1 MMPHMETIRLY
12 LGWCPNATAAAT
24 CRRDA
29 VPGNE
34 SRSGMAAVDG
44 GREVVGGAVVD
55 YGSSDIPAVAAV
67 VMAVAGAGF
76 FILVMY
82 LSVAFPPSGSLIL
95 LAIAL
100 TLSVMELY
108 GVIRRTGIEISRD
121 AITLRRPIL
130 PAVVIPK
137 DAIVKAE
144 VRENKLPGP
153 SWLLVALVGVI
164 LVSAVASIYGGLS
177 NPASMRFILGIA
189 AVVFFPVM
197 TCCTSARARYPR
209 SLTITTANKKIAAIY
224 TDDPE
229 RIARMLEVS

>member
-1 MMPHMETIRLY
+1 MTPHMETIRRY
-12 LGWCPNATAAAT
+12 LGWCPNAAAARA
-24 CRRDA
+24 CRQDA
-29 VPGNE
+29 VPGSE
-34 SRSGMAAVDG
+34 SGMAAADC

-55 YGSSDIPAVAAV
+55 YGSSDIPAVT
-67 VMAVAGAGF
+67 AVAGAGF
-76 FILVMY
+76 FILVIY
-82 LSVAFPPSGSLIL
+82 LSIAFPPSGSLIL

-100 TLSVMELY
+100 TLSAMELY
-108 GVIRRTGIEISRD
+108 GVIRRTGIEITRD

-153 SWLLVALVGVI
+153 SWLHVALVGVL
-164 LVSAVASIYGGLS
+164 LVSAVAGIYGGLS

-197 TCCTSARARYPR
+197 TCCTSVRARYPR
-209 SLTITTANKKIAAIY
+209 SLTITTADKKIAAIY

>member
-1 MMPHMETIRLY
+1 METIRRY
-12 LGWCPNATAAAT
+12 LGWCPNAAAARA
-24 CRRDA
+24 CRQDA

-34 SRSGMAAVDG
+34 SGMAAADC

-55 YGSSDIPAVAAV
+55 YGSSDIPAVT
-67 VMAVAGAGF
+67 AVAGAGF
-76 FILVMY
+76 FILVIY
-82 LSVAFPPSGSLIL
+82 LSIAFPPSGSLIL

-100 TLSVMELY
+100 TLSAMELY
-108 GVIRRTGIEISRD
+108 GVIRRTGIEITRD

-197 TCCTSARARYPR
+197 TCCTSVRARYPR
-209 SLTITTANKKIAAIY
+209 SLTITTADKKIAAIY

>member
-1 MMPHMETIRLY
+1 MTPHMETIRRY
-12 LGWCPNATAAAT
+12 LGWCPNAAAARA
-24 CRRDA
+24 CRQDA

-34 SRSGMAAVDG
+34 SGMAAADC

-55 YGSSDIPAVAAV
+55 YGSSDIPAVT
-67 VMAVAGAGF
+67 AVAGAGF
-76 FILVMY
+76 FILVIY
-82 LSVAFPPSGSLIL
+82 LSIAFPPSGSLIL

-100 TLSVMELY
+100 TLSAMELY
-108 GVIRRTGIEISRD
+108 GVIRRTGIEITRD

-153 SWLLVALVGVI
+153 SWPLVALVGVL
-164 LVSAVASIYGGLS
+164 LVSAVAGIYGGLS

-197 TCCTSARARYPR
+197 TCCTSVRARYPR
-209 SLTITTANKKIAAIY
+209 SLTITTADKKIAAIY

>member
-1 MMPHMETIRLY
+1 MMPRMETIQLY

-34 SRSGMAAVDG
+34 SRSRMAAVDG

-55 YGSSDIPAVAAV
+55 YGPTDILAVMAV
-67 VMAVAGAGF
+67 VMAVAAAGF
-76 FILVMY
+76 FILVIY

-100 TLSVMELY
+100 AFSVMELY
-108 GVIRRTGIEISRD
+108 GVIRRTDIEITRD
-121 AITLRRPIL
+121 AITLRQPIL

-137 DAIVKAE
+137 DVIVKAE

-153 SWLLVALVGVI
+153 SWLHVALVGVL
-164 LVSAVASIYGGLS
+164 LVSAVAGIYGGLS

-197 TCCTSARARYPR
+197 TCCTSVRARYPR
-209 SLTITTANKKIAAIY
+209 SLTITTTTPRSIPTTPNG
-224 TDDPE
+224 
-229 RIARMLEVS
+229 

>member
-1 MMPHMETIRLY
+1 MTPHMETIRRY
-12 LGWCPNATAAAT
+12 LGWCPNAAAARA
-24 CRRDA
+24 CRQDA

-34 SRSGMAAVDG
+34 SGMAAADG

-55 YGSSDIPAVAAV
+55 YGSSDIPAVT
-67 VMAVAGAGF
+67 AVAGAGF
-76 FILVMY
+76 FILVIY
-82 LSVAFPPSGSLIL
+82 LSIAFPPSGSLIL

-100 TLSVMELY
+100 TLSAMELY
-108 GVIRRTGIEISRD
+108 GVIRRTGIEITRD

-153 SWLLVALVGVI
+153 SWPLVALVGVL
-164 LVSAVASIYGGLS
+164 LVSAVAGIYGGLS

-197 TCCTSARARYPR
+197 TCCTSVRARYPR
-209 SLTITTANKKIAAIY
+209 SLTITTADKKIAAIY

>member
-1 MMPHMETIRLY
+1 MTPHMETIRRY
-12 LGWCPNATAAAT
+12 LGWCPNAAAARA
-24 CRRDA
+24 CRQDA
-29 VPGNE
+29 VPGSE
-34 SRSGMAAVDG
+34 SGMAAADG

-55 YGSSDIPAVAAV
+55 YGSSDIPAVT
-67 VMAVAGAGF
+67 AVAGAGF
-76 FILVMY
+76 FILVIY
-82 LSVAFPPSGSLIL
+82 LSIAFPPSGSLIL

-100 TLSVMELY
+100 TLSAMELY
-108 GVIRRTGIEISRD
+108 GVIRRTGIEITRD

-153 SWLLVALVGVI
+153 SWPLVALVGVL
-164 LVSAVASIYGGLS
+164 LVSAVAGIYGGLS

-197 TCCTSARARYPR
+197 TCCTSVRARYPR
-209 SLTITTANKKIAAIY
+209 SLTITTADKKIAAIY

>member
-1 MMPHMETIRLY
+1 MTPHMETIRRY
-12 LGWCPNATAAAT
+12 LGWCPNAAAARA
-24 CRRDA
+24 CRQDA

-34 SRSGMAAVDG
+34 SGMAAADC

-55 YGSSDIPAVAAV
+55 YGSSDIPAVT
-67 VMAVAGAGF
+67 AVAGAGF
-76 FILVMY
+76 FILVIY
-82 LSVAFPPSGSLIL
+82 LSIAFPPSGSLIL

-100 TLSVMELY
+100 TLSAMELY
-108 GVIRRTGIEISRD
+108 GVIRRTGIEITRD

-153 SWLLVALVGVI
+153 SWLLVALVGVL
-164 LVSAVASIYGGLS
+164 LVSAVAGIYGGLS

-197 TCCTSARARYPR
+197 TCCTSVRARYPR
-209 SLTITTANKKIAAIY
+209 SLTITTADKKIAAIY

>member
-1 MMPHMETIRLY
+1 MTPHMETIRRY
-12 LGWCPNATAAAT
+12 LGWCPNAAAARA
-24 CRRDA
+24 CRQDA

-34 SRSGMAAVDG
+34 SGMAAADG

-55 YGSSDIPAVAAV
+55 YGSSDIPAVT
-67 VMAVAGAGF
+67 AVAGAGF
-76 FILVMY
+76 FILVIY
-82 LSVAFPPSGSLIL
+82 LSIAFPPSGSLIL

-100 TLSVMELY
+100 TLSAMELY
-108 GVIRRTGIEISRD
+108 GVIRRTGIEITRD

-153 SWLLVALVGVI
+153 SWLLVALVGVL
-164 LVSAVASIYGGLS
+164 LVSAVAGIYGGLS

-197 TCCTSARARYPR
+197 TCCTSVRARYPR
-209 SLTITTANKKIAAIY
+209 SLTITTADKKIAAIY

>member
-1 MMPHMETIRLY
+1 MTPHMETIRRY
-12 LGWCPNATAAAT
+12 LGWCPNAAAARA
-24 CRRDA
+24 CRQDA
-29 VPGNE
+29 VPGSE
-34 SRSGMAAVDG
+34 SGMAAADC

-55 YGSSDIPAVAAV
+55 YGSSDIPAVT
-67 VMAVAGAGF
+67 AVAGAGF
-76 FILVMY
+76 FILVIY
-82 LSVAFPPSGSLIL
+82 LSIAFPPSGSLIL

-100 TLSVMELY
+100 TLSAMELY
-108 GVIRRTGIEISRD
+108 GVIRRTGIEITRD

-197 TCCTSARARYPR
+197 TCCTSVRARYPR
-209 SLTITTANKKIAAIY
+209 SLTITTADKKIAAIY

>member
-1 MMPHMETIRLY
+1 MTPHMETIRRY
-12 LGWCPNATAAAT
+12 LGWCPNAAAARA
-24 CRRDA
+24 CRQDA

-34 SRSGMAAVDG
+34 SGMAAADC

-55 YGSSDIPAVAAV
+55 YGSSDIPAVT
-67 VMAVAGAGF
+67 AVAGAGF
-76 FILVMY
+76 FILVIY
-82 LSVAFPPSGSLIL
+82 LSIAFPPSGSLIL

-100 TLSVMELY
+100 TLSAMELY
-108 GVIRRTGIEISRD
+108 GVIRRTGIEITRD

-153 SWLLVALVGVI
+153 SWLHVALVGVL
-164 LVSAVASIYGGLS
+164 LVSAVAGIYGGLS

-209 SLTITTANKKIAAIY
+209 SLTITTADKKIAAIY

>member
-1 MMPHMETIRLY
+1 MTPHMETIRRY
-12 LGWCPNATAAAT
+12 LGWCPNAAAARA
-24 CRRDA
+24 CRQDA

-34 SRSGMAAVDG
+34 SGMAAADC

-55 YGSSDIPAVAAV
+55 YGSSDIPAVT
-67 VMAVAGAGF
+67 AVAGAGF

-82 LSVAFPPSGSLIL
+82 LSIAFPPSGSLIL

-100 TLSVMELY
+100 TLSAMELY
-108 GVIRRTGIEISRD
+108 GVIRRTGIEITRD

-153 SWLLVALVGVI
+153 SWPLVALVGVL
-164 LVSAVASIYGGLS
+164 LVSAVAGIYGGLS

-209 SLTITTANKKIAAIY
+209 SLTITTADKKIAAIY

>member
-1 MMPHMETIRLY
+1 MTPHMETIRRY
-12 LGWCPNATAAAT
+12 LGWCPNAAAARA
-24 CRRDA
+24 CRQDA
-29 VPGNE
+29 VPGSE
-34 SRSGMAAVDG
+34 SGMAAADG

-67 VMAVAGAGF
+67 AGAGF
-76 FILVMY
+76 FILVIY
-82 LSVAFPPSGSLIL
+82 LSIAFPPSGSLIL

-100 TLSVMELY
+100 TLSAMELY
-108 GVIRRTGIEISRD
+108 GVIRRTGIEITRD

-164 LVSAVASIYGGLS
+164 LVSAVAGIYGGLS

-197 TCCTSARARYPR
+197 TCCTSVRARYPR
-209 SLTITTANKKIAAIY
+209 SLTITTADKKIAAIY

>member
-1 MMPHMETIRLY
+1 MMPHMETIRRY
-12 LGWCPNATAAAT
+12 LGWCPNAAAAASW
-24 CRRDA
+24 RRDA
-29 VPGNE
+29 VPGSE
-34 SRSGMAAVDG
+34 SGMAAADG

-55 YGSSDIPAVAAV
+55 YGSSDIPAVT
-67 VMAVAGAGF
+67 AVAGAGF

-108 GVIRRTGIEISRD
+108 GVIRRTGIEITRD

-164 LVSAVASIYGGLS
+164 LVSAVAGIYGGLS

>member
-1 MMPHMETIRLY
+1 METIRRY
-12 LGWCPNATAAAT
+12 LGWCPNAAAARA
-24 CRRDA
+24 CRQDA

-34 SRSGMAAVDG
+34 SGMAAADC

-55 YGSSDIPAVAAV
+55 YGSSDIPAVT
-67 VMAVAGAGF
+67 AVAGAGF
-76 FILVMY
+76 FILVIY
-82 LSVAFPPSGSLIL
+82 LSIAFPPSGSLIL

-108 GVIRRTGIEISRD
+108 GVIRRTGIEITRD

-153 SWLLVALVGVI
+153 SWPLVALVGVL
-164 LVSAVASIYGGLS
+164 LVSAVAGIYGGLS

-197 TCCTSARARYPR
+197 TCCTSVRARYPR
-209 SLTITTANKKIAAIY
+209 SLTITTADKKIAAIY

>member
-1 MMPHMETIRLY
+1 MPHMETIRLY

>member
-1 MMPHMETIRLY
+1 MTPHMETIRRY
-12 LGWCPNATAAAT
+12 LGWCPNAAAAASW
-24 CRRDA
+24 RRDA
-29 VPGNE
+29 VPGSE
-34 SRSGMAAVDG
+34 SGMAAADG

-55 YGSSDIPAVAAV
+55 YGSSDIPAVT
-67 VMAVAGAGF
+67 AVAGAGF
-76 FILVMY
+76 FILVIY
-82 LSVAFPPSGSLIL
+82 LSIAFPPSGSLIL

-108 GVIRRTGIEISRD
+108 GVIRRTGIEITRD

-164 LVSAVASIYGGLS
+164 LVSAVAGIYGGLS

>member
-1 MMPHMETIRLY
+1 MTPHMETIRRY
-12 LGWCPNATAAAT
+12 LGWCPNAAVAAFW
-24 CRRDA
+24 RRDA
-29 VPGNE
+29 VPGSE
-34 SRSGMAAVDG
+34 SGMAAADG

-55 YGSSDIPAVAAV
+55 YGSGDIPAVMAV

-95 LAIAL
+95 LAIVLA
-100 TLSVMELY
+100 LSVMELY
-108 GVIRRTGIEISRD
+108 GVIRRTGIEITRD
-121 AITLRRPIL
+121 AITLRRPFL

-137 DAIVKAE
+137 DGIVE
-144 VRENKLPGP
+144 VEIKENKLPGP

-164 LVSAVASIYGGLS
+164 LISAVAGINRGLS

-189 AVVFFPVM
+189 ALVFFPVM
-197 TCCTSARARYPR
+197 TCCTHVRARYPR
-209 SLTITTANKKIAAIY
+209 SLTITTVHKKIAAIY

-229 RIARMLEVS
+229 RIARMLEDT

>member
-1 MMPHMETIRLY
+1 MTPHMETIRRY
-12 LGWCPNATAAAT
+12 LGWCPNAAAARA
-24 CRRDA
+24 CRQDA

-34 SRSGMAAVDG
+34 SGMAAADC

-55 YGSSDIPAVAAV
+55 YGSSDIPAVT
-67 VMAVAGAGF
+67 AVAGAGF
-76 FILVMY
+76 FILVIY
-82 LSVAFPPSGSLIL
+82 LSIAFPPSGSLIL

-108 GVIRRTGIEISRD
+108 GVIRRTGIEITRD

-153 SWLLVALVGVI
+153 SWLHVALVGVL
-164 LVSAVASIYGGLS
+164 LVSAVAGIYGGLS

-209 SLTITTANKKIAAIY
+209 SLTITTADKKIAAIY

>member
-1 MMPHMETIRLY
+1 METIRRY
-12 LGWCPNATAAAT
+12 LGWCPNAAAARA
-24 CRRDA
+24 CRQDA
-29 VPGNE
+29 VPGSE
-34 SRSGMAAVDG
+34 SGMAAADC

-55 YGSSDIPAVAAV
+55 YGSSDIPAVT
-67 VMAVAGAGF
+67 AVAGAGF
-76 FILVMY
+76 FILVIY
-82 LSVAFPPSGSLIL
+82 LSIAFPPSGSLIL

-100 TLSVMELY
+100 TLSAMELY
-108 GVIRRTGIEISRD
+108 GVIRRTGIEITRD

-153 SWLLVALVGVI
+153 SWLHVALVGVL
-164 LVSAVASIYGGLS
+164 LVSAVAGIYGGLS

-197 TCCTSARARYPR
+197 TCCTSVRARYPR
-209 SLTITTANKKIAAIY
+209 SLTITTADKKIAAIY

>member
-1 MMPHMETIRLY
+1 MTPHMETIRRY
-12 LGWCPNATAAAT
+12 LGWCPNAAAAASW
-24 CRRDA
+24 RRDA
-29 VPGNE
+29 VPGSE
-34 SRSGMAAVDG
+34 SGMAAADG

-55 YGSSDIPAVAAV
+55 YGSSDIPAVT
-67 VMAVAGAGF
+67 AVAGAGF
-76 FILVMY
+76 FILVIY
-82 LSVAFPPSGSLIL
+82 LSIAFPPSGSLIL

-108 GVIRRTGIEISRD
+108 GVIRRTGIEITRD

-153 SWLLVALVGVI
+153 SWLLVALVGVL
-164 LVSAVASIYGGLS
+164 LVSAVAGIYGGLS

-197 TCCTSARARYPR
+197 TCCTSVRARYPR

>member
-1 MMPHMETIRLY
+1 MTPHMETIRRY
-12 LGWCPNATAAAT
+12 LGWCPNAAAARA
-24 CRRDA
+24 CRQDA

-34 SRSGMAAVDG
+34 SGMAAADC

-55 YGSSDIPAVAAV
+55 YGSSDIPAVT
-67 VMAVAGAGF
+67 AVAGAGF

-82 LSVAFPPSGSLIL
+82 LSIAFPPSGSLIL

-100 TLSVMELY
+100 TLSAMELY
-108 GVIRRTGIEISRD
+108 GVIRRTGIEITRD

-153 SWLLVALVGVI
+153 SWLHVALVGVL
-164 LVSAVASIYGGLS
+164 LVSAVAGIYGGLS

-197 TCCTSARARYPR
+197 TCCTSVRARYPR
-209 SLTITTANKKIAAIY
+209 SLTITTADKKIAAIY

>member
-1 MMPHMETIRLY
+1 
-12 LGWCPNATAAAT
+12 
-24 CRRDA
+24 
-29 VPGNE
+29 
-34 SRSGMAAVDG
+34 
-44 GREVVGGAVVD
+44 
-55 YGSSDIPAVAAV
+55 
-67 VMAVAGAGF
+67 
-76 FILVMY
+76 MY
-82 LSVAFPPSGSLIL
+82 LSIAFPPSGSLIL

-100 TLSVMELY
+100 TLSAMELY
-108 GVIRRTGIEISRD
+108 GVIRRTGIEITRD

-153 SWLLVALVGVI
+153 SWPLVALVGVL
-164 LVSAVASIYGGLS
+164 LVSAVAGIYGGLS

-209 SLTITTANKKIAAIY
+209 SLTITTADKKIAAIY

>member
-1 MMPHMETIRLY
+1 MTPHMETIRRY
-12 LGWCPNATAAAT
+12 LGWCPNAAAARA
-24 CRRDA
+24 CRQDA

-34 SRSGMAAVDG
+34 SGMAAADC

-55 YGSSDIPAVAAV
+55 YGSSDIPAVT
-67 VMAVAGAGF
+67 AVAGAGF
-76 FILVMY
+76 FILVIY
-82 LSVAFPPSGSLIL
+82 LSIAFPPSGSLIL

-108 GVIRRTGIEISRD
+108 GVIRRTGIEITRD

-153 SWLLVALVGVI
+153 SWPLVALVGVL
-164 LVSAVASIYGGLS
+164 LVSAVAGIYGGLS

-197 TCCTSARARYPR
+197 TCCTSVRARYPR
-209 SLTITTANKKIAAIY
+209 SLTITTADKKIAAIY

>member
-1 MMPHMETIRLY
+1 MTPHMETIRRY
-12 LGWCPNATAAAT
+12 LGWCPNATAAASW
-24 CRRDA
+24 RRDA
-29 VPGNE
+29 VPGSE
-34 SRSGMAAVDG
+34 SGMAAADG

-55 YGSSDIPAVAAV
+55 YGSSDIPAVTAV
-67 VMAVAGAGF
+67 VMAVASAGF

-108 GVIRRTGIEISRD
+108 GVIRRTGIEITRD

-164 LVSAVASIYGGLS
+164 LVSAVAGIYGGLS

-224 TDDPE
+224 TDDPK

>member
-1 MMPHMETIRLY
+1 METIRRY
-12 LGWCPNATAAAT
+12 LGWCPNAAAARA
-24 CRRDA
+24 CRQDA

-34 SRSGMAAVDG
+34 SGMAAADC

-55 YGSSDIPAVAAV
+55 YGSSDIPAVT
-67 VMAVAGAGF
+67 AVAGAGF
-76 FILVMY
+76 FILVIY
-82 LSVAFPPSGSLIL
+82 LSIAFPPSGSLIL

-100 TLSVMELY
+100 TLSAMELY
-108 GVIRRTGIEISRD
+108 GVIRRTGIEITRD

-153 SWLLVALVGVI
+153 SWLLVALVGVL
-164 LVSAVASIYGGLS
+164 LVSAVAGIYGGLS

-197 TCCTSARARYPR
+197 TCCTSVRARYPR
-209 SLTITTANKKIAAIY
+209 SLTITTADKKIAAIY

>member
-1 MMPHMETIRLY
+1 M
-12 LGWCPNATAAAT
+12 AAAD
-24 CRRDA
+24 C
-29 VPGNE
+29 
-34 SRSGMAAVDG
+34 

-55 YGSSDIPAVAAV
+55 YGSSDIPAVT
-67 VMAVAGAGF
+67 AVAGAGF
-76 FILVMY
+76 FILVIY
-82 LSVAFPPSGSLIL
+82 LSIAFPPSGSLIL

-100 TLSVMELY
+100 TLSAMELY
-108 GVIRRTGIEISRD
+108 GVIRRTGIEITRD

-164 LVSAVASIYGGLS
+164 LVSAVAGIYGGLS

-197 TCCTSARARYPR
+197 TCCTSVRARYPR
-209 SLTITTANKKIAAIY
+209 SLTITTADKKIAAIY

>member
-1 MMPHMETIRLY
+1 MTPHMETIRRY
-12 LGWCPNATAAAT
+12 LGWCPNAAAARA
-24 CRRDA
+24 CRQDA
-29 VPGNE
+29 VPGSE
-34 SRSGMAAVDG
+34 SGMAAADG

-55 YGSSDIPAVAAV
+55 YGSSDIPAVT
-67 VMAVAGAGF
+67 AVAGAGF
-76 FILVMY
+76 FILVIY
-82 LSVAFPPSGSLIL
+82 LSIAFPPSGSLIL

-100 TLSVMELY
+100 TLSAMELY
-108 GVIRRTGIEISRD
+108 GVIRRTGIEITRD

-209 SLTITTANKKIAAIY
+209 SLTITTADKKIAAIY

>member
-1 MMPHMETIRLY
+1 METIRLY

-108 GVIRRTGIEISRD
+108 GVIRRTGIEITRD

-164 LVSAVASIYGGLS
+164 LVSAVAGIYGGLS

>member
-1 MMPHMETIRLY
+1 MSER
-12 LGWCPNATAAAT
+12 GRCPGLPAR
-24 CRRDA
+24 CRARERD
-29 VPGNE
+29 
-34 SRSGMAAVDG
+34 GMAAADC

-55 YGSSDIPAVAAV
+55 YGSSDIPAVT
-67 VMAVAGAGF
+67 AVAGAGF
-76 FILVMY
+76 FILVIY
-82 LSVAFPPSGSLIL
+82 LSIAFPPSGSLIL

-100 TLSVMELY
+100 TLSAMELY
-108 GVIRRTGIEISRD
+108 GVIRRTGIEITRD

-164 LVSAVASIYGGLS
+164 LVSAVAGIYGGLS

-197 TCCTSARARYPR
+197 TCCTSVRARYPR
-209 SLTITTANKKIAAIY
+209 SLTITTADKKIAAIY

>member
-1 MMPHMETIRLY
+1 MTPHMETIRRY
-12 LGWCPNATAAAT
+12 LGWCPNAAAARA
-24 CRRDA
+24 CRQDA

-34 SRSGMAAVDG
+34 SGMAAADC

-55 YGSSDIPAVAAV
+55 YGSSDIPAVT
-67 VMAVAGAGF
+67 AVAGAGF
-76 FILVMY
+76 FILVIY
-82 LSVAFPPSGSLIL
+82 LSIAFPPSGSLIL

-100 TLSVMELY
+100 TLSAMELY
-108 GVIRRTGIEISRD
+108 GVIRRTGIEITRD

-153 SWLLVALVGVI
+153 SWLHVALVGVL

-197 TCCTSARARYPR
+197 TCCTSVRARYPR
-209 SLTITTANKKIAAIY
+209 SLTITTADKKIAAIY

>member
-1 MMPHMETIRLY
+1 MTPHMETIRRY
-12 LGWCPNATAAAT
+12 LGWCPNAAAARA
-24 CRRDA
+24 CRQDA

-34 SRSGMAAVDG
+34 SGMAAADC

-55 YGSSDIPAVAAV
+55 YGSSDIPAVT
-67 VMAVAGAGF
+67 AVAGAGF
-76 FILVMY
+76 FILVIY
-82 LSVAFPPSGSLIL
+82 LSIAFPPSGSLIL

-100 TLSVMELY
+100 TLSAMELY
-108 GVIRRTGIEISRD
+108 GVIRRTGIEITRD

-153 SWLLVALVGVI
+153 SWLHVALVGVL
-164 LVSAVASIYGGLS
+164 LVSAVAGIYGGLS

-197 TCCTSARARYPR
+197 TCCTSVRARYPR
-209 SLTITTANKKIAAIY
+209 SLTITTADKKIAAIY

>member
-1 MMPHMETIRLY
+1 METIRRY
-12 LGWCPNATAAAT
+12 LGWCPNAAAARA
-24 CRRDA
+24 CRQDA

-34 SRSGMAAVDG
+34 SGMAAADC

-55 YGSSDIPAVAAV
+55 YGSSDIPAVT
-67 VMAVAGAGF
+67 AVAGAGF
-76 FILVMY
+76 FILVIY
-82 LSVAFPPSGSLIL
+82 LSIAFPPSGSLIL

-100 TLSVMELY
+100 TLSAMELY
-108 GVIRRTGIEISRD
+108 GVIRRTGIEITRD

-153 SWLLVALVGVI
+153 SWLHVALVGVL
-164 LVSAVASIYGGLS
+164 LVSAVAGIYGGLS

-197 TCCTSARARYPR
+197 TCCTSVRARYPR
-209 SLTITTANKKIAAIY
+209 SLTITTADKKIAAIY

>member
-1 MMPHMETIRLY
+1 MTPHMETIRRY
-12 LGWCPNATAAAT
+12 LGWCPNAAAARA
-24 CRRDA
+24 CRQDA

-34 SRSGMAAVDG
+34 SGMAAADC

-55 YGSSDIPAVAAV
+55 YGSSDIPAVT
-67 VMAVAGAGF
+67 AVAGAGF
-76 FILVMY
+76 FILVIY
-82 LSVAFPPSGSLIL
+82 LSIAFPPSGSLIL

-108 GVIRRTGIEISRD
+108 GVIRRTGIEITRD

-153 SWLLVALVGVI
+153 SWLHVALVGVL
-164 LVSAVASIYGGLS
+164 LVSAVAGIYGGLS

-197 TCCTSARARYPR
+197 TCCTSVRARYPR
-209 SLTITTANKKIAAIY
+209 SLTITTADKKIAAIY